1 MAGALDGVLDEPAI
15 VVGNSLGGA
24 LALHYAITRP
34 ERVARLVL
42 LSPAGARSTDE
53 EWRQL
58 VASFDM
64 RSRADAVVFLERLY
78 HRMPL
83 VARLIA
89 HELADSTMNRPA
101 VRQIFASATGD
112 SAHPPEALAALPM
125 PVLLLWGQSERLL
138 PDSHFRY
145 YREHLPPHALVER
158 PRGLGHVPQGD
169 SPLRVA
175 NRILRFAR
183 SGPRLRPAASFDPRA
198 RPSASP

>member
-1 MAGALDGVLDEPAI
+1 MRPVIIPLMERLGRAALRRRGLGARNLETALGPVHCYDGPGKGSLPTVVLLHGIGSSATPFAPLMALLQPHVRRIIAPDYPGHGFSAQPPTAITPEALFEAMAGALDGVLDEPAI

-89 HELADSTMNRPA
+89 HE
-101 VRQIFASATGD
+101 
-112 SAHPPEALAALPM
+112 
-125 PVLLLWGQSERLL
+125 
-138 PDSHFRY
+138 
-145 YREHLPPHALVER
+145 
-158 PRGLGHVPQGD
+158 
-169 SPLRVA
+169 
-175 NRILRFAR
+175 
-183 SGPRLRPAASFDPRA
+183 
-198 RPSASP
+198 